1 MNGLALC
8 AGIGGLELGVGL
20 ALGEDYRT
28 VCWVER
34 DPYAVA
40 VLQSRMRDGRLHD
53 APIWDD
59 VSTFDGSPWSGQVDL
74 ITAGFPCQPW
84 SKAGRRKGVADERW
98 IWPDIATIIEA
109 VSPRLVFLENV
120 SGLATGGGAEMV
132 EADLVRLG
140 YEVSAVMVEASAAG
154 LPHRRRRLFILGHA
168 NRHGRVGTR
177 IHLQSRGQEL
187 PWVHSTRPSTDL
199 GRVVGWR
206 VPGFSD
212 SPQAWSAWLER
223 WPQAEPCLRRSTHGP
238 SSGVDRNRIRVLGNA
253 VVPECAALAFQW
265 LSFASGIASERD

>member
-1 MNGLALC
+1 MAWLYVPESAALNSGSGSHSGKTTAPC
-8 AGIGGLELGVGL
+8 AGLSVIPTQSQSYSHECETGACTTPQSGMMCPPSMGVRGAAKL
-20 ALGEDYRT
+20 TSSQRVSHASPGAKPGVEKALPT
-28 VCWVER
+28 
-34 DPYAVA
+34 
-40 VLQSRMRDGRLHD
+40 S
-53 APIWDD
+53 
-59 VSTFDGSPWSGQVDL
+59 DGSGPTLQQS
-74 ITAGFPCQPW
+74 
-84 SKAGRRKGVADERW
+84 SKPYHHD
-98 IWPDIATIIEA
+98 
-109 VSPRLVFLENV
+109 S
-120 SGLATGGGAEMV
+120 SSGGGAEMV